1 MRRKQSGFIGDGDI
15 AAMFALLVV
24 IGIVIGVALSI
35 GVPWLWGFFKP
46 WIHALTA

>member
-1 MRRKQSGFIGDGDI
+1 MRHKQSGFIGDDAI
-15 AAMFALLVV
+15 LAMLVFLVV

-35 GVPWLWGFFKP
+35 GVPWLWGFLKP